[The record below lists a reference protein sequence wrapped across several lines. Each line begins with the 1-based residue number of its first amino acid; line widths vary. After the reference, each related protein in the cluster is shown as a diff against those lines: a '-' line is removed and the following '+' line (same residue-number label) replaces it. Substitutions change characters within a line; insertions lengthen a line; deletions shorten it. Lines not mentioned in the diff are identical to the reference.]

1 MCDQVKPIRIRKTDI
16 TLCIAV
22 PSSFWY
28 VVAKKMEKYPAK
40 TRQPSIPKWKTSAV
54 NYDISVQ
61 ISVYVSLLG
70 SFGKPPRRRQRDRH
84 QRKGSMSKTMV
95 LHVRFEPLC
104 ISSPSSPKQQR
115 EISKLHC
122 TYFEECVPQWL
133 IFRVFLWNWTLSLHI
148 QLEQVFRPID
158 ALNRSTQLRHSRV
171 NCNIFFYKAP

>member
-40 TRQPSIPKWKTSAV
+40 TRQPAIPKWKTSAV
-54 NYDISVQ
+54 NDDISVQ

-70 SFGKPPRRRQRDRH
+70 NFGKPPRRRQRDRH
-84 QRKGSMSKTMV
+84 QRKGLMSN
-95 LHVRFEPLC
+95 LCAFLCRPLQNNNVKC
-104 ISSPSSPKQQR
+104 QS
-115 EISKLHC
+115 C
-122 TYFEECVPQWL
+122 TYFGECVPQWL
-133 IFRVFLWNWTLSLHI
+133 IFLVFLWNWTLSLHF